1 MARDM
6 SENAAADTELSQH
19 YRELVEAVHMVRR
32 AAERAIRAGVLPAI
46 ELHRTGITP
55 LQECEAVARVLYT
68 AAGRPIHD
76 PGTIELAGLSPDE
89 LRFDPGAENALQSA

>member
-1 MARDM
+1 M
-6 SENAAADTELSQH
+6 SENAAADDDTEILQR
-19 YRELVEAVHMVRR
+19 YRELVEAVHMIRR

-68 AAGRPIHD
+68 AAQRQNRST
-76 PGTIELAGLSPDE
+76 GTNELAGLSPDE
-89 LRFDPGAENALQSA
+89 FRFDPGMVDTVRST